1 MARQYD
7 IFFLVYTTIS
17 LSLPLSLPA
26 HLPFPDIW
34 LATEEIDL
42 EEDQFLHV
50 ERIQP
55 VGESCSYSL
64 HNRDRCG
71 EQVKTNFKQF
81 QTVLSILNPIL
92 RKKDISYFQSQD
104 PSCLRG
110 DLPQVSHFARRGSR
124 SRDRGRCWCQA

>member
-81 QTVLSILNPIL
+81 QTVLKSDTTEKRYIIFSISGSVLPS
-92 RKKDISYFQSQD
+92 RRSSASQ
-104 PSCLRG
+104 PLCKTWIQIQR
-110 DLPQVSHFARRGSR
+110 
-124 SRDRGRCWCQA
+124 